1 MASIQAA
8 SGQRIF
14 YDDQGSG
21 PALLLIAGRI
31 VSRRGWELQL
41 PTFAQRYRTLT
52 IDNRDAGESDPAST
66 DYRISDLAADC
77 IALLDA
83 LGIDRAHVLG
93 HSMGSGIAARLVVD
107 HPERVARLI
116 LASGALFGPPA
127 PGSPPPSF
135 PRADWIEDPVE
146 RRRLRAVFSAAPGYF
161 EAHPERHALVTEQER
176 GNRITYAGVERQM
189 RAMVDHPMRAQLA
202 AITAPT
208 LVIHGDQDGLIALE
222 RGRELAASIPGSRL
236 LILPG
241 VGHSPHIER
250 TAEFDRAV
258 LDFLAG
264 QTIGEPS

>member
-1 MASIQAA
+1 MASIETAK
-8 SGQRIF
+8 GQRIF
-14 YDDQGSG
+14 YDERGSG

-31 VSRRGWELQL
+31 VSRRGWELQV
-41 PTFAQRYRTLT
+41 PTFAERFRTLT
-52 IDNRDAGESDPAST
+52 IDNRDAGESDPAT
-66 DYRISDLAADC
+66 ADYLVSDLAADC
-77 IALLDA
+77 VALLDA
-83 LGIDRAHVLG
+83 LGIDRAHILG

-107 HPERVARLI
+107 HPERVERLI

-146 RRRLRAVFSAAPGYF
+146 RRRLRAVLSAAPGYF

-176 GNRITYAGVERQM
+176 GNRITYEGVNRQA
-189 RAMVDHPMRAQLA
+189 RAMVDYPTRAQLA

-208 LVIHGDQDGLIALE
+208 LVIHGDQDGLIPLE
-222 RGRELAASIPGSRL
+222 RGQELAASIPGAHL

-264 QTIGEPS
+264 QPVGDPV

>member
-1 MASIQAA
+1 MASIETAN
-8 SGQRIF
+8 GQRIF

-41 PTFAQRYRTLT
+41 PTFARHFRTLT
-52 IDNRDAGESDPAST
+52 IDNRDAGESDPAT
-66 DYRISDLAADC
+66 ADYRLGDLAADC
-77 IALLDA
+77 VALLDA
-83 LGIDRAHVLG
+83 LGIERAHILG

-107 HPERVARLI
+107 QPGRVARLI
-116 LASGALFGPPA
+116 LASGAIFGPPA
-127 PGSPPPSF
+127 PGSPPQSF

-146 RRRLRAVFSAAPGYF
+146 RRRLRAVLSAAPGYF
-161 EAHPERHALVTEQER
+161 EAHPKRHAIVTEQER
-176 GNRITYAGVERQM
+176 GNRITYAGVGRQM
-189 RAMVDHPMRAQLA
+189 RAMADYPTRAQLA
-202 AITAPT
+202 AIAAPT
-208 LVIHGDQDGLIALE
+208 LVIHGDQDGLIPLE

-258 LDFLAG
+258 LDFLTG
-264 QTIGEPS
+264 QPVGEPS